1 MASVFGLD
9 LIRSTTGLFRINIRR
24 RAGSRG
30 ASSSGASR
38 PDVSGNVDRL
48 VQDEIIPRLLRSHA
62 GDGWRG
68 PARPAPL
75 LAPQRGDN
83 GRIHDTDV
91 ATRPRLAPFDAAAIR
106 DFSDRALIGDA
117 DAIEARIEDYLQQGY
132 AAETLFIDL
141 IAPAARRIGV
151 LWEEDRCDFIDVT
164 MGLWRLQEV
173 LRAVAARVPPAH
185 GWAEGEYRALF
196 SAMPGDQHSFGTL
209 MVSECFQRGGWD
221 CVALIEPGRR
231 EILDHLAG
239 QSFDLVGLTVSQD
252 CHIPL
257 ISNLISAMR
266 SVSCNPRITIMIGGP
281 VIDADPARAL
291 ALGADATAP
300 DAAAALELANRL
312 VYAGG
317 QRATRPL

>member
-1 MASVFGLD
+1 
-9 LIRSTTGLFRINIRR
+9 
-24 RAGSRG
+24 
-30 ASSSGASR
+30 
-38 PDVSGNVDRL
+38 
-48 VQDEIIPRLLRSHA
+48 
-62 GDGWRG
+62 
-68 PARPAPL
+68 
-75 LAPQRGDN
+75 
-83 GRIHDTDV
+83 
-91 ATRPRLAPFDAAAIR
+91 
-106 DFSDRALIGDA
+106 
-117 DAIEARIEDYLQQGY
+117 
-132 AAETLFIDL
+132 
-141 IAPAARRIGV
+141 
-151 LWEEDRCDFIDVT
+151 
-164 MGLWRLQEV
+164 
-173 LRAVAARVPPAH
+173 
-185 GWAEGEYRALF
+185 
-196 SAMPGDQHSFGTL
+196 
-209 MVSECFQRGGWD
+209 
-221 CVALIEPGRR
+221 VALIEPGRR